1 MTDAALTID
10 DAEKIADL
18 ARVERV
24 ARLLDTRYGIPGT
37 RLRFGLDSLVGLI
50 PGVGDTAMML
60 PSLWMIAV
68 GWKHG
73 VPTGTLVRMVGN
85 AAIDYVIGSIP
96 LAGDLFD
103 LFFKSHRKNAVL
115 LREALGVRPRSEPV
129 QAQPRSI
136 SKGEKR

>member
-1 MTDAALTID
+1 MTETALTLD
-10 DAEKIADL
+10 DAEKTADL

-24 ARLLDTRYGIPGT
+24 ARLLDTRYGLPGT
-37 RLRFGLDSLVGLI
+37 RLRFGLDSLIGLI

-73 VPTGTLVRMVGN
+73 VPAGTLVRMGGN

-103 LFFKSHRKNAVL
+103 LVFKSHRRNAAL
-115 LREALGVRPRSEPV
+115 LREALGGAP
-129 QAQPRSI
+129 
-136 SKGEKR
+136 